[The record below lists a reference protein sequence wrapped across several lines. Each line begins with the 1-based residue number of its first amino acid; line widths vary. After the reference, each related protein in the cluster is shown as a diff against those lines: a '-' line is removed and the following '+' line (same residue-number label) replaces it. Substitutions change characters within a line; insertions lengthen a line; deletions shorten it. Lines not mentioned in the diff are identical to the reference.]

1 MTVWDAED
9 GTETL
14 VCLFRDGGD
23 KKHVSRKGKIWSV
36 DGWTD
41 AFGKTFV
48 VAGFA
53 DGDAAC
59 WETTR

>member
-1 MTVWDAED
+1 
-9 GTETL
+9 L